1 MRRVLSLEGPAP
13 LYEAAQSVYDS
24 LPPIS
29 GMEPLPFPVMNLG
42 TKFDNINYWC
52 EKKGVHPIVTV
63 SNNEVWTFV
72 TERSQT
78 VVEYALGHTIIN
90 FHDSGSTI
98 AAYKIIKWL
107 VKKHPDMPIRV
118 LMYGSNNYVL
128 TTPKHLVAR

>member
-1 MRRVLSLEGPAP
+1 MRRVLALEGPSP
-13 LYEAAQSVYDS
+13 LYEAAQATYDS
-24 LPPIS
+24 LPPIT

-52 EKKGVHPIVTV
+52 ERKGVHPIVTV

-78 VVEYALGHTIIN
+78 IVEYALGHTIIN
-90 FHDSGSTI
+90 FPDCGSTV

-107 VKKHPDMPIRV
+107 VKEYPDLPIKV
-118 LMYGSNNYVL
+118 KMYGSDSYVP
-128 TTPKHLVAR
+128 TTPKHLISR